1 MVWFGRGSQAIGLPK
16 MAVQITNYQQW
27 GGAKCVR
34 NGLIDGGHVN
44 LLGLIGAWHVNA
56 EDGKRASALN
66 GDLDAANSIRFEI

>member
-1 MVWFGRGSQAIGLPK
+1 MVWFGRGSRATGLAK

-34 NGLIDGGHVN
+34 NGLIDGGHVIIVN

-66 GDLDAANSIRFEI
+66 GDLDAANSI